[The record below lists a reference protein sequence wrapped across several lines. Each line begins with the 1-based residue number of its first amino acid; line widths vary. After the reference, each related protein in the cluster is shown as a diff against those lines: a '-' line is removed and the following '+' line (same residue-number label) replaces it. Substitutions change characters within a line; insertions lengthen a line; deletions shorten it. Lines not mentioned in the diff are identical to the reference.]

1 MIRSMVIPDAI
12 CFKHGNLVHH
22 KSSSEPISYRYV
34 SVTLLIAVKQIEK
47 PVGSNNDHRPETP
60 DIPQLRKEQC

>member
-22 KSSSEPISYRYV
+22 KSSSEPITYRYV
-34 SVTLLIAVKQIEK
+34 SVTLLIAVKQIENLWA
-47 PVGSNNDHRPETP
+47 PTTTIGQRLLIFPN
-60 DIPQLRKEQC
+60 